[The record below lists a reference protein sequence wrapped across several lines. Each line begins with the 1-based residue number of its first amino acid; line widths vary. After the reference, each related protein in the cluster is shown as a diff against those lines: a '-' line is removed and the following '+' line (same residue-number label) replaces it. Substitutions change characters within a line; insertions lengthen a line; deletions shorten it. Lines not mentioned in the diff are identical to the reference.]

1 MTGAHTSRSA
11 QSQSRWKVKVK
22 FAQSC
27 LTLCDPVDYTVHGIL
42 QARRAEWVPF
52 PSPGHLPNPG
62 TEARSPTLQ
71 AESLPAEARGKLK
84 NTRVG
89 NLRLRQGIFPTQELN
104 QGLLS
109 CRFFISWATREA
121 LVSPGST
128 RKGHIPQYDSWAE
141 ALMKSRCKVCS
152 YLRKSIISGGGNK
165 CKGSMTGHVWLL
177 AAHTRQGD

>member
-1 MTGAHTSRSA
+1 MVTLFYQHFPITGAHTSRSA

-71 AESLPAEARGKLK
+71 AESLPAEATGKLK

-104 QGLLS
+104 QGLLR
-109 CRFFISWATREA
+109 CRFFISWTTREA

-128 RKGHIPQYDSWAE
+128 RKGHIEDRQLSRGPNEEQMQSMQLSKE
-141 ALMKSRCKVCS
+141 KAL
-152 YLRKSIISGGGNK
+152 
-165 CKGSMTGHVWLL
+165 
-177 AAHTRQGD
+177 